1 MTVFLITL
9 VVLAQPVP
17 ADASIQPAIAK
28 RQPRTVEGPKPA
40 VLRDASI
47 RQTLTRPC
55 TKDRH
60 LFDGVR

>member
-1 MTVFLITL
+1 
-9 VVLAQPVP
+9 
-17 ADASIQPAIAK
+17 
-28 RQPRTVEGPKPA
+28 